1 MRVDRLLSMLLIIS
15 GKGTVTG
22 KELAEHFEVSLRMK
36 NLHGLFGRNEAFN
49 DIMLKVEH
57 TYKRESDKH
66 KLTLDMCHFSME
78 QENKEYIGIISKA
91 ITDNRL
97 LVFDYINRDMEK
109 LERTVEPSWIDF
121 RHGHWYVIGFCRVR
135 EDYRRFK
142 LVRIRQLRQGPPFAK
157 RELPEDQIAEVI
169 KQSYSQRDIQVVLRF
184 TSRIGVQLTEYFEK
198 EKISRGEDGST
209 TLQLYYD
216 RNVYKVKFIYID
228 PFTQEEKLINEETYR
243 FGVQFTIPS
252 KSVWGLGVTGI
263 GWKALDGAPE
273 IDEYA
278 MNLVPAQ
285 NVTYELILPDEG
297 SGEGG
302 EGENPGFP
310 GSQFPGL
317 TGFIKF

>member
-36 NLHGLFGRNEAFN
+36 NFHGLFGRNEAFN

-66 KLTLDMCHFSME
+66 KLTLDMSHFSME

-142 LVRIRQLRQGPPFAK
+142 LVRIR
-157 RELPEDQIAEVI
+157 
-169 KQSYSQRDIQVVLRF
+169 
-184 TSRIGVQLTEYFEK
+184 
-198 EKISRGEDGST
+198 
-209 TLQLYYD
+209 
-216 RNVYKVKFIYID
+216 
-228 PFTQEEKLINEETYR
+228 
-243 FGVQFTIPS
+243 
-252 KSVWGLGVTGI
+252 
-263 GWKALDGAPE
+263 
-273 IDEYA
+273 
-278 MNLVPAQ
+278 
-285 NVTYELILPDEG
+285 
-297 SGEGG
+297 
-302 EGENPGFP
+302 
-310 GSQFPGL
+310 
-317 TGFIKF
+317 

>member
-1 MRVDRLLSMLLIIS
+1 MLSMLLIIS

-66 KLTLDMCHFSME
+66 KLTLDMSHFSME

-184 TSRIGVQLTEYFEK
+184 TSRIG
-198 EKISRGEDGST
+198 RAA
-209 TLQLYYD
+209 
-216 RNVYKVKFIYID
+216 
-228 PFTQEEKLINEETYR
+228 YR
-243 FGVQFTIPS
+243 VF
-252 KSVWGLGVTGI
+252 
-263 GWKALDGAPE
+263 
-273 IDEYA
+273 
-278 MNLVPAQ
+278 
-285 NVTYELILPDEG
+285 
-297 SGEGG
+297 
-302 EGENPGFP
+302 
-310 GSQFPGL
+310 
-317 TGFIKF
+317 